1 MNLYYDYT
9 TRPRRRQEGKPSA
22 PPPRPLS
29 APRPFFSVYNTPQT
43 CKPRHIKTCS
53 QNDYRLMNAGCVRC
67 DAHHPV
73 CMNRAAPSPRLPP
86 SCLLSCR
93 CGTPPSILS
102 APPLLPFHKHP
113 HSLSNRPILQLVV
126 KMTTS
131 CFCARFRK

>member
-1 MNLYYDYT
+1 MII
-9 TRPRRRQEGKPSA
+9 PRARAVGKRTNPPLLRRVLSPHRA
-22 PPPRPLS
+22 PCPL
-29 APRPFFSVYNTPQT
+29 SVYNTPQI

-113 HSLSNRPILQLVV
+113 HSLSNRTTLQLAV

-131 CFCARFRK
+131 CFCVRFRK